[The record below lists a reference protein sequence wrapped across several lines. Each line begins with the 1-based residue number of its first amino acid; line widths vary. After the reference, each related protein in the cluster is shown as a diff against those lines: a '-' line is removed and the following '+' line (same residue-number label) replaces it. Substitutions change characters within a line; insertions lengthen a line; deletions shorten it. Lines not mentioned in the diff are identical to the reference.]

1 MNQKIVLLIALVG
14 ITISCTSQPKKTASS
29 KDLKKPNVIIVI
41 TDDQGYGDIATHGNT
56 LVKTPALDKFH
67 DESVRLTD
75 FHVGPTC
82 APSRSGLMTGRY
94 ADRVGVW
101 HTIGGV
107 SILRKD
113 EVTMADVF
121 NENGYETAMFGKWH
135 LGDTYPSR
143 PQDKGFKYTVNHGGG
158 GVGQTPDYW
167 NNDYFDDTYLK
178 NGVPTKYKGYCT
190 DVWFDE
196 AIKYIE
202 EKKDEPFFAYISTNA
217 PHLPYNVPEEYYNK
231 YKDLDIP
238 EFQKV
243 FYGMITNV
251 DDNFAKLQKKL
262 KDLNIADNTIVIF
275 MTDNGTASGYKTVG
289 GKLYGYNAGM
299 KGTKNSEYEGGHRV
313 PFFISYPGKNING
326 GKDVTDLTAHL
337 DILPTLA
344 SLCNLNLPERQK
356 EIDGSD
362 ISSLLL
368 GTQKTIGR
376 EYLITDSQRVQ
387 SPIKWRKSA
396 VMSNKMRLVNG
407 TELYDISK
415 DPGQENDIASQFPEK
430 VKKMR
435 GHYNEWWSS
444 VSTEFN
450 QFPIIILG
458 SDNQNPIELTCHDTH
473 VHDSKIPWNQNYIR
487 EAKKNPFGGEFT
499 VQFEQSGSYSI
510 ELSRWPFESDL
521 AINDAV
527 KGRKATLS
535 TESLSD
541 GRTMNFKSGGVR
553 IGAWEKTL
561 KVESGAKTLSFK
573 GNFTKG
579 KTNMSAWFTNDEN
592 VGWGAFYIRVTRLSD
607 KFTLLE

>member
-1 MNQKIVLLIALVG
+1 MNKKIGLLIALVG
-14 ITISCTSQPKKTASS
+14 ITFSCTSQTKTSNSKKT
-29 KDLKKPNVIIVI
+29 KRPNVIVVI
-41 TDDQGYGDIATHGNT
+41 TDDQGYGDIAAHGNT
-56 LVKTPALDKFH
+56 LIKTPALDKFH
-67 DESVRLTD
+67 GEAVRLTD

-94 ADRVGVW
+94 ANRVGVW

-113 EVTMADVF
+113 ELTMAEVF
-121 NENGYETAMFGKWH
+121 KQNGYETGMFGKWH
-135 LGDTYPSR
+135 LGDTYPAR
-143 PQDKGFKYTVNHGGG
+143 PQDKGFKYSVAHGGG

-178 NGVPTKYKGYCT
+178 NGVPTKYEGYCT

-202 EKKDEPFFAYISTNA
+202 DKKDEPFFCYISPNA
-217 PHLPYNVPEEYYNK
+217 PHLPFNVPESYYNQ

-243 FYGMITNV
+243 FYGMITNI
-251 DDNFAKLQKKL
+251 DDNFAKLQQKL
-262 KDLNIADNTIVIF
+262 KDLKIADNTIVIF
-275 MTDNGTASGYKTVG
+275 MTDNGTASGYKKIK

-313 PFFISYPGKNING
+313 PFLISYPEKNING
-326 GKDVTDLTAHL
+326 GKDIDELTAHL

-344 SLCNLNLPERQK
+344 TLCNLEMPK
-356 EIDGSD
+356 EKKKMDGSD

-368 GTQKTIGR
+368 GDKVTIGR

-387 SPIKWRKSA
+387 APIKWRKST
-396 VMSNKMRLVNG
+396 VMSNKMRLING
-407 TELYDISK
+407 TELYDLSK
-415 DPGQENDIASQFPEK
+415 DPGQENDLANQFPDK

-444 VSTEFN
+444 VSAEFN

-473 VHDSKIPWNQNYIR
+473 VHDSKIPWNQNFIR
-487 EAKKNPFGGEFT
+487 EAKKNPFGGDFT
-499 VQFEQSGSYSI
+499 VEFEQSGAYEI
-510 ELSRWPFESDL
+510 ELSRWPFESGL

-535 TESLSD
+535 AEAISD
-541 GRTMNFKSGGVR
+541 GKTMNFKSGGVQ
-553 IGAWEKTL
+553 IGAWKQMSDLEK
-561 KVESGAKTLSFK
+561 GAKKLTFT

-579 KTNMSAWFTNDEN
+579 KTSMSAWFTTDEN
-592 VGWGAFYIRVTRLSD
+592 VDWGAFYIRVTRVSK
-607 KFTLLE
+607 KFALLE

>member
-1 MNQKIVLLIALVG
+1 MNKKIALLIVLAG
-14 ITISCTSQPKKTASS
+14 ITVSCTSQSKATSTSQKT
-29 KDLKKPNVIIVI
+29 KRPNVIVVI
-41 TDDQGYGDIATHGNT
+41 TDDQGYGDIAAHGNT

-94 ADRVGVW
+94 ANRVGVW

-121 NENGYETAMFGKWH
+121 KENGYETAMFGKWH

-143 PQDKGFKYTVNHGGG
+143 PQDKGFKYTVAHGGG

-167 NNDYFDDTYLK
+167 NNDYFDDTYFK
-178 NGVPTKYKGYCT
+178 NGVPTKYEGYCT

-202 EKKDEPFFAYISTNA
+202 DKKDKPFFAYISTNA

-238 EFQKV
+238 EFQKI

-251 DDNFAKLQKKL
+251 DENFAKLQKKL
-262 KDLNIADNTIVIF
+262 KDLKIADNTIVIF

-289 GKLYGYNAGM
+289 GKLYGFNGGM
-299 KGTKNSEYEGGHRV
+299 KGIKNSEYEGGHRV
-313 PFFISYPGKNING
+313 PFFISYPEKNING
-326 GKDVTDLTAHL
+326 GKDVTDLTTHL

-344 SLCNLNLPERQK
+344 TLCDLELPERQK
-356 EIDGSD
+356 KMDGSD

-368 GTQKTIGR
+368 GDKETIGR

-387 SPIKWRKSA
+387 SPVKWRKST
-396 VMSNKMRLVNG
+396 VMSNKFRLVNG
-407 TELYDISK
+407 TELYDISNDK
-415 DPGQENDIASQFPEK
+415 GQENDIAMQFPK
-430 VKKMR
+430 IVNKMR
-435 GHYNEWWSS
+435 NHYEEWWSS

-450 QFPIIILG
+450 QFPVIILG
-458 SDNQNPIELTCHDTH
+458 SDNQNPVELTCHDTH
-473 VHDSKIPWNQNYIR
+473 IHDSKIPWNQDFIR
-487 EAKKNPFGGEFT
+487 EAKKNPIGGNFT
-499 VQFEQSGSYSI
+499 VEFEHSGKYQI
-510 ELSRWPFESDL
+510 EISRWPFESGL
-521 AINDAV
+521 AINDSV
-527 KGRKATLS
+527 KGRPATLA
-535 TESLSD
+535 TEAISE
-541 GRTMNFKSGGVR
+541 GRNMSFTKGGIQ
-553 IGAWEKTL
+553 IGAWKQEKQ
-561 KVESGAKTLSFK
+561 VDVDARSIVFE
-573 GNFTKG
+573 GNFTEG
-579 KTNMSAWFTNDEN
+579 KTDMSAWFTTKEKED
-592 VGWGAFYIRVTRLSD
+592 WGAFYIRVTRIS
-607 KFTLLE
+607 KGF

>member
-1 MNQKIVLLIALVG
+1 MNKKIALLIVLAG
-14 ITISCTSQPKKTASS
+14 ITVSCTSQSKATSTSQKT
-29 KDLKKPNVIIVI
+29 KRPNVIVVI
-41 TDDQGYGDIATHGNT
+41 TDDQGYGDIAVHGNT

-94 ADRVGVW
+94 ANRVGVW

-121 NENGYETAMFGKWH
+121 KENGYETAMFGKWH

-143 PQDKGFKYTVNHGGG
+143 PQDKGFKYTVAHGGG

-178 NGVPTKYKGYCT
+178 NGVPTKYEGYCT

-202 EKKDEPFFAYISTNA
+202 DKKDKPFFAYISTNA

-238 EFQKV
+238 EFQKI

-251 DDNFAKLQKKL
+251 DENFAKLQKKL
-262 KDLNIADNTIVIF
+262 KDLKIADNTIVIF

-289 GKLYGYNAGM
+289 GKLYGFNGGM
-299 KGTKNSEYEGGHRV
+299 KGIKNSEYEGGHRV
-313 PFFISYPGKNING
+313 PFFISYPEKNING

-344 SLCNLNLPERQK
+344 TLCDLELPERQK
-356 EIDGSD
+356 KMDGSD

-368 GTQKTIGR
+368 GDKETIGR

-387 SPIKWRKSA
+387 SPVKWRKST
-396 VMSNKMRLVNG
+396 VMSNKFRLVNG
-407 TELYDISK
+407 TELYDISNDK
-415 DPGQENDIASQFPEK
+415 GQENDIAMQFPK
-430 VKKMR
+430 IVNKMR
-435 GHYNEWWSS
+435 NHYEEWWSS

-450 QFPIIILG
+450 QFPVIILG

-473 VHDSKIPWNQNYIR
+473 IHDSKIPWNQDFIR
-487 EAKKNPFGGEFT
+487 EAKKNPIGGNFT
-499 VQFEQSGSYSI
+499 VEFEYSGKYQI
-510 ELSRWPFESDL
+510 EISRWPFESGL
-521 AINDAV
+521 AINDSV
-527 KGRKATLS
+527 KGRPATLA
-535 TESLSD
+535 TEAISE
-541 GRTMNFKSGGVR
+541 GRNMSFTKGGIQ
-553 IGAWEKTL
+553 IGAWKQEKQ
-561 KVESGAKTLSFK
+561 VDVDARSIVFE
-573 GNFTKG
+573 GNFTEG
-579 KTNMSAWFTNDEN
+579 KTDMSAWFTTKEKED
-592 VGWGAFYIRVTRLSD
+592 WGGFYIRVTRIS
-607 KFTLLE
+607 KGF